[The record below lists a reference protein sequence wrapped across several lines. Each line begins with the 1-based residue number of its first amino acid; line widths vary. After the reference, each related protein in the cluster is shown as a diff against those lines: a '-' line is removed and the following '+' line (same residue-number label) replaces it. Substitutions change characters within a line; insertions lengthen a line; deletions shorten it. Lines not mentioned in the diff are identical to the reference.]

1 MLEVLLPVSSQNTP
15 LMSVLKGR
23 AAGLIAIGIFL
34 MQWSPSECLRR
45 FEDLAATVFR
55 SEYDEGQL
63 SWSQTL
69 HRLLRVCVQD
79 HRYSLSPVERA
90 FVSAIGPTEKV
101 FNPLQNDTKVAV
113 MSTSVKANTPCVI
126 TNYNGDPRPEDN
138 SKSTLYINVMVKLK
152 VIDYSHIRAAKRCHD
167 MTIGD
172 A

>member
-1 MLEVLLPVSSQNTP
+1 MCLI
-15 LMSVLKGR
+15 SVPNRCAG
-23 AAGLIAIGIFL
+23 GLIAIGIFL
-34 MQWSPSECLRR
+34 MHWSPSECLHR

-55 SEYDEGQL
+55 SEHEGGQL

-90 FVSAIGPTEKV
+90 FVSAIGPTEKM

-126 TNYNGDPRPEDN
+126 SNYNGGPRPEDS
-138 SKSTLYINVMVKLK
+138 SKFSFCPNVVLKLK
-152 VIDYSHIRAAKRCHD
+152 CTDYSHIRAAKRCND
-167 MTIGD
+167 ITIGD